1 MLLFGCSEG
10 VVSLQ
15 TISIRTKLVIAFSI
29 LTVFAIGLGVLGLVS
44 SYKLREQSL
53 QIENNWLPS
62 IRILGEIDTL
72 TARSSG
78 LLLRHTQATD
88 AILLASIERDMDS
101 FDKKLLASHCEGE
114 GKDDPGIKKVQADYI
129 ESWVKPARAFMAR

>member
-62 IRILGEIDTL
+62 IRMLG
-72 TARSSG
+72 
-78 LLLRHTQATD
+78 
-88 AILLASIERDMDS
+88 
-101 FDKKLLASHCEGE
+101 
-114 GKDDPGIKKVQADYI
+114 
-129 ESWVKPARAFMAR
+129 